1 MSKTAEIKRPGLFHI
16 AVIVSALGFFVDVY
30 DLLLFGIIRKPSLT
44 DLGLSPQQ
52 VLEQGEFIISVQ
64 MIGLL
69 IGGLLFGMLG
79 DKKGRLSVLFGSI
92 LLYSI
97 ANILNGMVTNTTQ
110 YTILRFIAGV
120 GLAGELGA
128 GITLVNELLSK
139 EKRGIASAMIASFG
153 ILGAVTAFVMKE
165 LFDWRTC
172 YYIGGALGLALLVLR
187 LQVNESA
194 MFKEISNTNVP
205 RGNFLMFFSN
215 RRRAIL
221 YLRCIM
227 IGIPAWYIIGVL
239 VTFSDQFGKE
249 FGIDG
254 VDPGKAIMYQY
265 MAIAFGDLTAGLLSR
280 YFKSRKKALYIF
292 YGITTFFLALYFLLR
307 GGGTAQSMYW
317 LCAGLG
323 FGTGFSVLY
332 ITMSAEQFGTN
343 LRATAAVTIPNM
355 VRGALPVIL
364 LLFKGMRGW
373 TGSYVTGA
381 WITGVILMVIA
392 VIAAWGLEDSYGK
405 SLDFLEY

>member
-1 MSKTAEIKRPGLFHI
+1 MSKTAEIRQPGLLHM

-44 DLGLSPQQ
+44 DLGLSPQE
-52 VLEQGEFIISVQ
+52 VLEQGEFIISIQ
-64 MIGLL
+64 MVGLL
-69 IGGLLFGMLG
+69 MGGILFGILG
-79 DKKGRLSVLFGSI
+79 DRKGRLSVLFGSI

-153 ILGAVTAFVMKE
+153 ILGAVTAFAMKE

-172 YYIGGALGLALLVLR
+172 YYIGGALGLGLLVLR
-187 LQVNESA
+187 LQVKESS
-194 MFKEISNTNVP
+194 MFKAIVHTDVP

-221 YLRCIM
+221 YLRCVM

-265 MAIAFGDLTAGLLSR
+265 MAIAFGDLTAGLLSK
-280 YFKSRKKALYIF
+280 YLGSRKKALYIF
-292 YGITTFFLALYFLLR
+292 YGITALFLMLYFVLR
-307 GGGTAQSMYW
+307 GGGSAQSLYW
-317 LCAGLG
+317 ICAGLG
-323 FGTGFSVLY
+323 FGAGFSVIY

-355 VRGALPVIL
+355 VRGALPLIL

-381 WITGVILMVIA
+381 WITGLILMLIA

-405 SLDFLEY
+405 SLDFLEI

>member
-1 MSKTAEIKRPGLFHI
+1 
-16 AVIVSALGFFVDVY
+16 
-30 DLLLFGIIRKPSLT
+30 
-44 DLGLSPQQ
+44 
-52 VLEQGEFIISVQ
+52 

-69 IGGLLFGMLG
+69 VGGIIFGMIG

-97 ANILNGMVTNTTQ
+97 ANILNGFITNTSQ
-110 YTILRFIAGV
+110 YEVLRFVAGV

-128 GITLVNELLSK
+128 GITLVSELLAK

-153 ILGAVTAFVMKE
+153 ILGAVTAFMMKE

-172 YYIGGALGLALLVLR
+172 YFIGGGLGLMLLLMRSRVF
-187 LQVNESA
+187 ESR
-194 MFKEISNTNVP
+194 MFTTVSANRDIK
-205 RGNFLMFFSN
+205 RGDFLMFFN
-215 RRRAIL
+215 NKKRAVL
-221 YLRCIM
+221 YLRCIL

-239 VTFSDQFGKE
+239 VTFSDQFARE
-249 FGIDG
+249 FGIEN

-265 MAIAFGDLTAGLLSR
+265 MAIAFGDLTAGLISR
-280 YFKSRKKALYIF
+280 KLKSRKKALFIF
-292 YGITTFFLALYFLLR
+292 YGITSLFLFLYFALK
-307 GGGTAQSMYW
+307 GGGSAQNMYW

-323 FGTGFSVLY
+323 FGTGFSVIY

-355 VRGALPVIL
+355 VRGALPLIL
-364 LLFKGMRGW
+364 LMFKGMRNF

-381 WITGVILMVIA
+381 WITGIILMVIA
-392 VIAAWGLEDSYGK
+392 VSAAWKIDETYGK
-405 SLDFLEY
+405 ELDFLEI